1 MLIQKV
7 MIIHL
12 VVGLIKRILLC
23 KMSYFP
29 ELHTHSKNKIKVY
42 LNLSSYTTK
51 SDLQNVTGIDTSNF
65 AKKVNLV
72 NLKPEVDKIGIDK
85 LGEFATDKLKPV
97 PLDFKKISDVVDEK
111 LLKKMCM
118 MGWLKKLI
126 SLVKLL

>member
-7 MIIHL
+7 VIIHL

-51 SDLQNVTGIDTSNF
+51 SDLQNVTGIGTSNF

-85 LGEFATDKLKPV
+85 LGEFDTDKLKPV

>member
-85 LGEFATDKLKPV
+85 LGEFDTDKLKPV

>member
-85 LGEFATDKLKPV
+85 LGEFDTDKLKPV

-118 MGWLKKLI
+118 MSWLKKLI